1 MCISCVY
8 IYICICIIYYYTY
21 SSKVWGTG
29 NQWAMQGKIG
39 RQDWG
44 LTSSR
49 STSKLQATQHVSIES
64 ELDQSFILDHN
75 IPILNYVYDVCVTS
89 MRMESSRWTRLAST
103 SHCILQSSYFNW
115 TYLASEET
123 ATWHLEGSCDGG
135 CYTSQLRGQPRLTSS
150 SPVSALWS
158 CTSRCHQ
165 LTSSHRHC
173 RTRHLACKGRRS
185 WPKYFIFCVAR
196 TRRSHRSK
204 KQFSLGSSALTFSLC
219 SSRGLGTRCNSLA
232 HWKGWW
238 ADAWRRTRSHLP
250 PLGGRGKPNPSP

>member
-1 MCISCVY
+1 MCVY
-8 IYICICIIYYYTY
+8 LYAYILYIIRVVPRFEALKT
-21 SSKVWGTG
+21 
-29 NQWAMQGKIG
+29 NELCEEKIG

-89 MRMESSRWTRLAST
+89 MRMESSRWTRSAST

-173 RTRHLACKGRRS
+173 RTRHLARKGRRS
-185 WPKYFIFCVAR
+185 WPKYFIFWVAR

-204 KQFSLGSSALTFSLC
+204 KQFSFASSALTFSLY